1 MRVVARRRQGYTHE
15 VEIDSGHT
23 IVIDEP
29 ADRGGADLG
38 PSPTRAAAAG
48 LAACTA
54 ITCEMY
60 GAHKGWELAAVE
72 CEVEI
77 AQGEPGPAH
86 TERGEFGAHSLR
98 LARPSPAAHLV
109 VRAGERVH
117 DRVEV
122 GAHLQAGEPLVA
134 NDRHDDGELVLGA
147 EESGELVDEGGA
159 VGAGNDRD
167 AHTQVSLARNGVRSA
182 R

>member
-1 MRVVARRRQGYTHE
+1 MRVVARRRQVGLPRLPRGDGARRRQGYTHE

-60 GAHKGWELAAVE
+60 AAHKGWELGAVE

-77 AQGEPGPAH
+77 AQGRGSVFEEITVTLRVPGA
-86 TERGEFGAHSLR
+86 L
-98 LARPSPAAHLV
+98 
-109 VRAGERVH
+109 
-117 DRVEV
+117 D
-122 GAHLQAGEPLVA
+122 
-134 NDRHDDGELVLGA
+134 
-147 EESGELVDEGGA
+147 
-159 VGAGNDRD
+159 
-167 AHTQVSLARNGVRSA
+167 
-182 R
+182 